1 MKIELDNGKY
11 TYVFDGG
18 KQYALRHGEPW
29 RDLTGDNL
37 TYWMGCRIEELEQ
50 KLAALPPQAAPAL
63 GVERTITEDEGH
75 MIDAALMAGFTII
88 PADEGTAFTCT
99 KEDIIALMTPWHEQN
114 KALKDGTSEFD
125 KGFLAG
131 LAAATGPESA
141 QPSFKTAED
150 LIKWLDTLYET
161 EGDAITNR
169 KWSVAQAAIAA
180 LSTPAVPPEWRK
192 FVEDCAK
199 TAGGM
204 VNGNNL
210 AQLAGKLLAAV
221 PAPAAPA
228 PAAPELDSIEW
239 DVDGDLASADVIVK
253 GERLT
258 LVRQAAG
265 LSAAKAIHYPQC
277 WDTAAYPTL
286 KSALHEVYAAFQCQ
300 QCSPQQVGA
309 AELYAALR
317 GMHWNDGKLAV
328 VQAKDLKLGVQTYS
342 GALLDE
348 AIRATLPPQEDTR
361 SLAIHDW
368 FGLTYAQFLTLP
380 RVIMDAMPAHWQE
393 QMVVLLD
400 ELGETYD
407 YLPANGN
414 IYYVR
419 VGRPAEWPYDK
430 VPALKSPDRDLCN
443 YRHPN
448 IWHRKKNRKPY
459 IADTKLGTPDHEVPK
474 PESPDR
480 G

>member
-50 KLAALPPQAAPAL
+50 QLAERDAAPVAPQFETAADLAA
-63 GVERTITEDEGH
+63 
-75 MIDAALMAGFTII
+75 
-88 PADEGTAFTCT
+88 
-99 KEDIIALMTPWHEQN
+99 
-114 KALKDGTSEFD
+114 
-125 KGFLAG
+125 
-131 LAAATGPESA
+131 
-141 QPSFKTAED
+141 
-150 LIKWLDTLYET
+150 WLDTLHET
-161 EGDAITNR
+161 EGGAITNR
-169 KWSVAQAAIAA
+169 KWEVAQIAIAA
-180 LSTPAVPPEWRK
+180 ISPQ
-192 FVEDCAK
+192 
-199 TAGGM
+199 TA
-204 VNGNNL
+204 
-210 AQLAGKLLAAV
+210 
-221 PAPAAPA
+221 P
-228 PAAPELDSIEW
+228 
-239 DVDGDLASADVIVK
+239 
-253 GERLT
+253 
-258 LVRQAAG
+258 
-265 LSAAKAIHYPQC
+265 SAAQALHYPQC

-286 KSALHEVYAAFQCQ
+286 KSALHEVYASFH
-300 QCSPQQVGA
+300 CSECNPQPHDSA

-317 GMHWNDGKLAV
+317 NMHWNDGKLAV

-348 AIRATLPPQEDTR
+348 AIRATLQQKDSR

-380 RVIMDAMPAHWQE
+380 RVIMEAMPALWQE
-393 QMVVLLD
+393 QMVALLD

-414 IYYVR
+414 MYYVR
-419 VGRPAEWPYDK
+419 VGQPAEWPYEK
-430 VPALKSPDRDLCN
+430 TPPLKNPDRDLCN